1 MRFSDD
7 GITRPAWENY
17 STSKVRTLPGTYG
30 SKTVYAQFDADG
42 DNVSDAEAS
51 DDILYSDSI

>member
-7 GITRPAWENY
+7 GTNWPARENY
-17 STSKVRTLPGTYG
+17 ASTKTRTLPGTYG

-42 DNVSDAEAS
+42 DNVSDVETS
-51 DDILYSDSI
+51 DTITYSAP

>member
-17 STSKVRTLPGTYG
+17 TTTKARTLPGAYG
-30 SKTVYAQFDADG
+30 NKTVYAQFDADG
-42 DNVSDAEAS
+42 DNIADITTQDTISYAAE
-51 DDILYSDSI
+51 